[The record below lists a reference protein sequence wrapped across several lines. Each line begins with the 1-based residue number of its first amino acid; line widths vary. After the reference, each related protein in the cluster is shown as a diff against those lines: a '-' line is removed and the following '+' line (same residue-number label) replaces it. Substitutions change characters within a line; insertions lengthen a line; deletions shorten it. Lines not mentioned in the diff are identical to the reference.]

1 MVFSGLPF
9 LFFYLMA
16 VVLIYRLTPLKLR
29 NLFLLLASL
38 AFYGWGEPVYIL
50 IMLLSI
56 LVDYTHGMLVE
67 RWRDRAAQQVHLTT
81 PHMAALG
88 KIKAD
93 CVVGTQIVS
102 GTAEE

>member
-9 LFFYLMA
+9 LFFYLMM

-50 IMLLSI
+50 IMILSI

-67 RWRDRAAQQVHLTT
+67 RWREDDKKARRAVASSVFSIWQF
-81 PHMAALG
+81 
-88 KIKAD
+88 
-93 CVVGTQIVS
+93 
-102 GTAEE
+102 